1 MFDIGVSEILVIAV
15 VALIVV
21 GPDEFPRLVRAA
33 GRWIGKVRRYVSELR
48 DELDR
53 EVTRAEEL
61 KRAVAKEADIADI
74 HRVIADSTPSV
85 TARKGSESDKALDDA
100 GTAPG
105 DVSERSAEDAG
116 GERTD
121 GKS

>member
-1 MFDIGVSEILVIAV
+1 VFDIGVSEILVIAV

-61 KRAVAKEADIADI
+61 KRAVAKEADIADM

-85 TARKGSESDKALDDA
+85 TARKGSDKAVDDA
-100 GTAPG
+100 ATAPD
-105 DVSERSAEDAG
+105 DVSDRSAEDAG
-116 GERTD
+116 GERSD

>member
-33 GRWIGKVRRYVSELR
+33 GRWVGKVRRYVSELR

-61 KRAVAKEADIADI
+61 KRALAKQADIADM
-74 HRVIADSTPSV
+74 HREIADSTPSV
-85 TARKGSESDKALDDA
+85 TARKGSDRAADDA
-100 GTAPG
+100 GAVHG
-105 DVSERSAEDAG
+105 DVHDPAAEGASGERS
-116 GERTD
+116 D

>member
-1 MFDIGVSEILVIAV
+1 VFDIGVSEILVIAV

-21 GPDEFPRLVRAA
+21 GPDEFPRLVRGA

-48 DELDR
+48 NEFER

-61 KRAVAKEADIADI
+61 KRALEKQADIADM
-74 HRVIADSTPSV
+74 HRAIADSTPSV
-85 TARKGSESDKALDDA
+85 TARKESDRVADDA
-100 GTAPG
+100 AAHGN
-105 DVSERSAEDAG
+105 VSDRSAEGAD
-116 GERTD
+116 GERSD

>member
-33 GRWIGKVRRYVSELR
+33 GRSIGKVRRYVSELR
-48 DELDR
+48 EELDR
-53 EVTRAEEL
+53 EVTRTEEL
-61 KRAVAKEADIADI
+61 KRALAKEADIADM
-74 HRVIADSTPSV
+74 HRALAESTPSV
-85 TARKGSESDKALDDA
+85 AARKGSDETSDDA
-100 GTAPG
+100 GTA
-105 DVSERSAEDAG
+105 DDARDRSAESAS

>member
-61 KRAVAKEADIADI
+61 KRAVAKQADIADL
-74 HRVIADSTPSV
+74 HRAIADSTPSV
-85 TARKGSESDKALDDA
+85 TDRKGSDEAVDDA
-100 GTAPG
+100 GEARG
-105 DVSERSAEDAG
+105 DVPDRSAEDVG
-116 GERTD
+116 GERSD

>member
-33 GRWIGKVRRYVSELR
+33 GRWVGKVRRYVGELR

-61 KRAVAKEADIADI
+61 KRALAKQADIAEM
-74 HRVIADSTPSV
+74 HRTVADSTPSV
-85 TARKGSESDKALDDA
+85 TAGKTSDRAVEEAGKASDPSA
-100 GTAPG
+100 GADRP
-105 DVSERSAEDAG
+105 
-116 GERTD
+116 D

>member
-61 KRAVAKEADIADI
+61 KRAVAKQADIADM
-74 HRVIADSTPSV
+74 HRTIADSTPSV
-85 TARKGSESDKALDDA
+85 TARKGPDKAVDDA
-100 GTAPG
+100 RAARG
-105 DVSERSAEDAG
+105 DVPDPSDEVAG
-116 GERTD
+116 GERSD